1 MIYKLPSMLQENNM
15 TKDASSCHIVNYVN
29 HNQVNNAQ
37 VILETNAISL
47 LTDGI
52 KNIIYPNLKV
62 SINSGQFVIM
72 KMGKCLMTEHLS
84 PNNIYSSLLVFFD
97 NELLYKV
104 INSYNNK
111 ISSTQDSQ
119 LELKVTPKT
128 ASINTFISSVR
139 DNKITLT
146 DSLIRIKTEE
156 ILHLI
161 IQEFGQDYLNFL
173 LEKSTPLSQIQF
185 KKIIETNINT
195 RVTIPQIAFL
205 CNMSLSTFK
214 RTFQKNYGLTPGVWF
229 NENRLKIAA
238 AKLRDINTRSSEIY
252 LELGFET
259 HTGFIKS
266 FKNKFGTTPKQYQMS
281 L

>member
-1 MIYKLPSMLQENNM
+1 MIYTLPSMFKENNI
-15 TKDASSCHIVNYVN
+15 DRNPISCHIINYVN
-29 HNQVNNAQ
+29 YNQVNNAQ
-37 VILETNAISL
+37 VILETNVISL

-62 SINSGQFVIM
+62 AINSDQFVIM

-84 PNNIYSSLLVFFD
+84 PNNVYSSLLVFFD
-97 NELLYKV
+97 NELLNKV

-111 ISSTQDSQ
+111 TDTTRD
-119 LELKVTPKT
+119 LFREFKVTPKT
-128 ASINTFISSVR
+128 AAITTFISSIR
-139 DNKITLT
+139 NNKIKLT

-161 IQEFGQDYLNFL
+161 IQEFGQDYLKFL
-173 LEKSTPLSQIQF
+173 LEKPTPLSQIQF
-185 KKIIETNINT
+185 KVIIEANINS

-266 FKNKFGTTPKQYQMS
+266 FKNKFGTTPKQYQMN